1 MYQILE
7 VWSKIRLKSDFF
19 PVKVGTYTVA
29 YPRNSGYSTNHK
41 YEKGIDYKNDI
52 AILYRRIRFENLDTF
67 RDFFLE
73 GVGTYTI
80 AYPRNSGYNTNH
92 KYAKDIDYKSD
103 IAILYQRKEPENLGM
118 SRYFFREANIVIDE

>member
-41 YEKGIDYKNDI
+41 YEKGIDCKNDI
-52 AILYRRIRFENLDTF
+52 AILYRRIE
-67 RDFFLE
+67 
-73 GVGTYTI
+73 
-80 AYPRNSGYNTNH
+80 S
-92 KYAKDIDYKSD
+92 
-103 IAILYQRKEPENLGM
+103 ENLGM
-118 SRYFFREANIVIDE
+118 FQYSFLVGNTIIDA